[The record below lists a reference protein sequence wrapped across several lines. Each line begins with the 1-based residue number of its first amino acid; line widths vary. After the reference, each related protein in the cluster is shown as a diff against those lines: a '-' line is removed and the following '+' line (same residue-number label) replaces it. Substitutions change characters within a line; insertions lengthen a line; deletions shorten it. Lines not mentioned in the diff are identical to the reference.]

1 MSDFAG
7 KTALVTGAHQGIGRA
22 TALEFA
28 RRGANVA
35 VNYLTEQAAAEA
47 LVAEIGAMGRS
58 AVAIQADATDPAA
71 VAVMVASVE
80 QRFGAID
87 VLVNNAGGLIA
98 RKRLHEVTADFYR
111 TVMDVNVLTA
121 VLVSQAV
128 APGMI
133 SRARGAIVNISS
145 LAGHNGGGP
154 GAWVYAG
161 AKAAIASI
169 TKGMAKELGPHGVRV
184 NAVSPGLIGGTDFH
198 RTFTPPDAFAATE
211 RTIPV
216 GRAGRPEEVAQVIV
230 FLASEAASYLVGE
243 TIEINGGMFMR

>member
-1 MSDFAG
+1 MSDFSG
-7 KTALVTGAHQGIGRA
+7 KTAFVTGAHQGIGRA

-28 RRGANVA
+28 RRGADVA
-35 VNYLTEQAAAEA
+35 INYLSERDAAESLA
-47 LVAEIGAMGRS
+47 AEIAALGRQV
-58 AVAIQADATDPAA
+58 VAIQADATDPTAIGA
-71 VAVMVASVE
+71 MVREVE
-80 QRFGAID
+80 GRVGAID

-98 RKRLHEVTADFYR
+98 RKRLPEVTAEFYR

-121 VLVSQAV
+121 ILVSQAV
-128 APGMI
+128 AAGMV
-133 SRARGAIVNISS
+133 ARKQGAIVNVSS

-154 GAWVYAG
+154 GAWIYAG

-169 TKGMAKELGPHGVRV
+169 TKGLAKELGPHGVRV

-211 RTIPV
+211 KTIPV
-216 GRAGRPEEVAQVIV
+216 GRAGTPEEVAQVIA
-230 FLASEAASYLVGE
+230 FLASDAASYLVGE